1 MSGAEGGEF
10 LRNLW
15 YFAVTGRRL
24 GRGRMMAKTMLG
36 EPLLLG
42 RGRDGT
48 PFALV
53 DLCPHRGIPLS
64 YGRFDGAEIE
74 CCYHGWRFGT
84 DGVCTAIPSL
94 VEGQTMELS
103 RIRAKRYPAREVQG
117 NIWVFMGSSDS
128 GGEAAGEGLPEVP
141 VVPDIGERRAAISEA
156 MIFPCDVD
164 HAVVGLMDPAHGPF
178 VHRSWWWRTRS
189 SIHEKAKRFVPSH
202 LGFTMARHAPSTNSR
217 AYRLLGGARET
228 EIRFQLPGVRVEHVR
243 AGRHVLAGL
252 TAVTPIRAGESE
264 VNHVIYW
271 TMPWLT
277 ALKPILRHYARA
289 FLDQDRRIVE
299 MQQADRRHRDR
310 VLGISSQGICHRIHQ
325 RSRID
330 RRLDLGGLED
340 SSHRDSTESRVAS
353 LTFPP
358 LRITTV
364 GPDGDHP
371 PDRIAATPTAPPP
384 STVSLSSR

>member
-117 NIWVFMGSSDS
+117 NIWVYM
-128 GGEAAGEGLPEVP
+128 GEAGGDLPAPPEI
-141 VVPDIGERRAAISEA
+141 PDFADARPNIAHSVAFPSAYDHAAI
-156 MIFPCDVD
+156 
-164 HAVVGLMDPAHGPF
+164 GLMDPAHGPY
-178 VHRSWWWRTRS
+178 VHRSWFWRTGRD
-189 SIHEKAKRFVPSH
+189 IHEKTKRFVPSER
-202 LGFTMARHAPSTNSR
+202 GFTMTRHTPSSDSR
-217 AYRLLGGARET
+217 AYRLLGGKLET
-228 EIRFQLPGVRVEHVR
+228 EISFQLPCVRIEHVR
-243 AGRHVLAGL
+243 AGRHRLGGM
-252 TAVTPIRAGESE
+252 TTITPTTNGDVE

-271 TMPWLT
+271 TMPWLS
-277 ALKPILRHYARA
+277 AIKPILIKLTKI
-289 FLDQDRRIVE
+289 FLEQDRQVFIKQR
-299 MQQADRRHRDR
+299 
-310 VLGISSQGICHRIHQ
+310 QGLAH
-325 RSRID
+325 D
-330 RRLDLGGLED
+330 
-340 SSHRDSTESRVAS
+340 
-353 LTFPP
+353 PP
-358 LRITTV
+358 LMLINDADMLAKWYYQLKREHTRAEAEGRPFENPV
-364 GPDGDHP
+364 VE
-371 PDRIAATPTAPPP
+371 RELRWR
-384 STVSLSSR
+384 S